1 MSSHNTSW
9 RTKYQMS
16 GLKDGEWY
24 NLRDNKIYI
33 KKDGKFTLKEEECTT
48 TH

>member
-1 MSSHNTSW
+1 MHSSHW
-9 RTKYQMS
+9 RTKYQMA

-33 KKDGKFTLKEEECTT
+33 KKDGKLTLKEE
-48 TH
+48 